1 MTSNYHPHPSIDHQ
15 LTQYSHY
22 LLPYRYFAGESHAGH
37 YIPNMISHIL
47 SKNRE
52 FEATDHTNGGIYIDV
67 QGAAM
72 GDPWMDPKNQYD
84 ATELAHSLG
93 IISKGQENYLDELR
107 GKCRQALKAG
117 KLNVKE
123 CYALLDDVVDSSSVA
138 GMPKVLMYDA
148 RQYVHST
155 SSFPPGHQDLEK
167 CVPPSL
173 PPCLLCVPATMLA
186 AMLSFS
192 LSVMT

>member
-1 MTSNYHPHPSIDHQ
+1 MVNAHFYDFLVNFFSVHDSFVAAGSGDNKRKTRPV
-15 LTQYSHY
+15 
-22 LLPYRYFAGESHAGH
+22 YFAGESHAGH

-52 FEATDHTNGGIYIDV
+52 YEQADTASGGGIYIDV

-72 GDPWMDPKNQYD
+72 GDPWMDPQNQYD

-93 IISKGQENYLDELR
+93 LISQGQENYLDELR

-167 CVPPSL
+167 YVPPPFL
-173 PPCLLCVPATMLA
+173 RG
-186 AMLSFS
+186 
-192 LSVMT
+192 